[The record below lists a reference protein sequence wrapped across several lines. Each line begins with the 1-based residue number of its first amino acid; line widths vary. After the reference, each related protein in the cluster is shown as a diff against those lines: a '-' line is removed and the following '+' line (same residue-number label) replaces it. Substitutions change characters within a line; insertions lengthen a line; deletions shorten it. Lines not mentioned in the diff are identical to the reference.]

1 MEIVAKHL
9 ESEALSRTV
18 ASETDLFGRAA
29 FNRYYYATFWIV
41 RNAVAQI
48 DPKWSEPSH
57 GDLPNI
63 LEGPF
68 LKRFRAEMKNAEAL
82 GTYTSKLKIRANSS
96 ASALAALMRTA
107 YHIRVQADYKP
118 NAHAIRHGSVIML
131 NETKS
136 SIAADW
142 PRKAQT
148 LTANLLDVA
157 KQINLI

>member
-9 ESEALSRTV
+9 ESEAIRRTLV
-18 ASETDLFGRAA
+18 SETDLFGRTA

-48 DPKWSEPSH
+48 DSKWAELSH
-57 GDLPNI
+57 GDLPNF
-63 LEGPF
+63 LQGAF
-68 LKRFRAEMKNAEAL
+68 LKRFRTELKKAEEL
-82 GTYTSKLKIRANSS
+82 GTSTQKLKIRATAS
-96 ASALAALMRTA
+96 ASGLADLMRKA
-107 YHIRVQADYKP
+107 YYLRVQADYKP
-118 NAHAIRHGSVIML
+118 DAHAIQDGGVIVL

-136 SIAADW
+136 SIAATW
-142 PRKAQT
+142 PRRAKT